1 MLQIHFFTF
10 NPTQTFLHLKI
21 FLLLTHCG
29 AWTTI
34 LVIILLYND
43 YFLKYLLRY
52 LLKIIFLYYHIKIIK
67 KLLKILI
74 WIKVKNKISN
84 FQNFKVFLKCQNKH
98 VLIRKF
104 NSISNEKKYHYPT
117 FLQYKKFPSIVF
129 SLLYEKN

>member
-10 NPTQTFLHLKI
+10 NPTQTFLHLKF
-21 FLLLTHCG
+21 FLLLTRYG

-52 LLKIIFLYYHIKIIK
+52 FLKIIFLYYHIKIIK

-74 WIKVKNKISN
+74 
-84 FQNFKVFLKCQNKH
+84 
-98 VLIRKF
+98 
-104 NSISNEKKYHYPT
+104 
-117 FLQYKKFPSIVF
+117 
-129 SLLYEKN
+129 